1 MTGDQLIALL
11 GSYKDGDR
19 ERFRAVA
26 LQAIV
31 ALRSE
36 SDKER
41 ARKVLSAIVD
51 DADGVVMRTLGAKD
65 RNLVYQLPMIDIAS
79 LFLSDS
85 ISSELWSII
94 AERGKLDLLREH
106 NIPPRSKILL
116 HGPPGNGKTSIA
128 AALATSLKLP
138 GFCLVLSQVRGSM
151 MGETAAKLHKA
162 FALTEQ
168 GGSLLFLDEF
178 DAIATIR
185 SSEKQAASHENSAV
199 VSSLLQMLDNRPQ
212 GIIVAATNR
221 IDIIDPAILR
231 RFDVSIEIAAPTEE
245 AAEQF
250 ERVLFERHRFS
261 PVGWEPTDSSSF
273 SSIERDVVGFIRSRL
288 LSNEGV
294 KR

>member
-1 MTGDQLIALL
+1 M
-11 GSYKDGDR
+11 
-19 ERFRAVA
+19 
-26 LQAIV
+26 
-31 ALRSE
+31 
-36 SDKER
+36 
-41 ARKVLSAIVD
+41 
-51 DADGVVMRTLGAKD
+51 
-65 RNLVYQLPMIDIAS
+65 
-79 LFLSDS
+79 
-85 ISSELWSII
+85 
-94 AERGKLDLLREH
+94 
-106 NIPPRSKILL
+106 
-116 HGPPGNGKTSIA
+116 
-128 AALATSLKLP
+128 KLP
-138 GFCLVLSQVRGSM
+138 GFCIVLSQVRDSL
-151 MGETAAKLHKA
+151 MGETAAKLQKA

-185 SSEKQAASHENSAV
+185 SSEKQAASQENSAV

-231 RFDVSIEIAAPTEE
+231 RFDASIEITAPTEE

-250 ERVLFERHRFS
+250 EGALFNRHRFS